1 MSLWR
6 VRITMPADP
15 ASQEWLAAALAG
27 QRVLAV
33 LPSSDGSDPTGEV
46 IIDLPR
52 DDSLGALL
60 SDLHMISA
68 QVYVSSVSEPP
79 QLPGE
84 SVVEQAGCQGLRETA
99 LVAAGRSAP
108 SRDQSPI

>member
-27 QRVLAV
+27 QRVLALR
-33 LPSSDGSDPTGEV
+33 LPCGDTDATGEV
-46 IIDLPR
+46 IIDLPC

-60 SDLHMISA
+60 SDLHMISP
-68 QVYVSSVSEPP
+68 QVFISSA
-79 QLPGE
+79 G
-84 SVVEQAGCQGLRETA
+84 EQAGDEGAREPV
-99 LVAAGRSAP
+99 LIAAGRPVARGNQVP
-108 SRDQSPI
+108 V